1 MKIMRPDGI
10 LLFAN
15 GSTLQRKHET
25 GVKESYLF
33 RQADPREKVRK
44 ELMKNPELD
53 ETQMLLR
60 QNSTNEMQ
68 I

>member
-1 MKIMRPDGI
+1 MKIMKPDGI

-15 GSTLQRKHET
+15 GSALRRKHET
-25 GVKESYLF
+25 GVKESYFF
-33 RQADPREKVRK
+33 RQADPREEVKS
-44 ELMKNPELD
+44 ELMKSSELD
-53 ETQMLLR
+53 EKRMLRR